1 MKRKLKDI
9 VFPKGSAIRKF
20 LVNLKQ
26 NGIRDT
32 LSKIR
37 SYDIKG
43 QNDNLKAYKQWIL
56 ENEPDKDI
64 LEKQKTE
71 AFPKMPKISIVVPL
85 YNTNKKYFKEL
96 LNSILNQTYTN
107 WELCLADGSTEKNL
121 EIEEISKKDNRIHY
135 KFIGNNL
142 GIARN
147 SNAAIEM
154 ATGEYI
160 GLLDHDDLLTEFAL
174 YEVVKQ
180 INKTPDAKLIYS
192 DEDKIS
198 ENSKERFD
206 PHFKPDFAIDT
217 LRSVNYICH
226 FAVIKSEMLKEIEGF
241 REGFDGAQD
250 YDLFLRIAEKTN
262 KIVHIPKILYHW
274 RVHEGSTAS
283 ATKDTKP
290 YAYEAGKKAL
300 ENHLERIGLNGIVEH
315 GELLGTYKIT
325 YEVIG
330 NPKISILIP
339 NKDHIKDLKQC
350 IESILKHT
358 TYINY
363 EILIIENNSTEKAT
377 FSYYEEIQKN
387 EKIRIISYPEKEFN
401 YAKIM
406 NYGVKNSIGIYILQL
421 NNDTEVLTP
430 NWLEQFLGYG
440 QRNDVGVVGA
450 KLYFPD
456 NTIQHAGIIV
466 GINGTAGHIL
476 RNLPKV
482 KKAYSGRQGYVQ
494 NFSSVTGACLFTK
507 KSIYEEIGGM
517 DEDFAVAF
525 NDIDLCLK
533 ICQKGYWIVWSPY
546 IELYHFESK
555 SRGYE
560 TTTSKV
566 ERFEKETKMFKEKWK
581 EFLKN
586 GDPFFN
592 INFSLESENY
602 QIKCKNHGG

>member
-1 MKRKLKDI
+1 MRKKLKDV

-43 QNDNLKAYKQWIL
+43 KNDNLKAYQQWIL

-71 AFPKMPKISIVVPL
+71 TFPKMPKISIIVPL
-85 YNTNKKYFKEL
+85 YNTNKKYFAEL

-107 WELCLADGSTEKNL
+107 WELCLADGSPEKNL
-121 EIEEISKKDNRIHY
+121 EIEEIAKKDNRIHY

-147 SNAAIEM
+147 SNVAIEM

-160 GLLDHDDLLTEFAL
+160 GLLDHDDLLTDFAL

-198 ENSKERFD
+198 ENSEQRFD

-226 FAVIKSEMLKEIEGF
+226 FAVIESEMLKEVEGF
-241 REGFDGAQD
+241 KEGFDGAQD
-250 YDLFLRIAEKTN
+250 YDLFLRIVEKTN
-262 KIVHIPKILYHW
+262 KVEHIPKILYHW
-274 RVHEGSTAS
+274 RVHKESTAS

-290 YAYEAGKKAL
+290 YAYEAGKKAI
-300 ENHLERIGLNGIVEH
+300 EKHLERMGLDGTVEH

-325 YEVIG
+325 YKVIG

-350 IESILKHT
+350 IESILKNT

-387 EKIRIISYPEKEFN
+387 EKVKVISYPEKEFN

-406 NYGVKNSIGIYILQL
+406 NYGVKNSDGIYILQL

-440 QRNDVGVVGA
+440 QRNDVGAVGA

-456 NTIQHAGIIV
+456 NTIQHAGIVV
-466 GINGTAGHIL
+466 GINGTAGNML

-507 KSIYEEIGGM
+507 KSIYEEVGKM
-517 DEDFAVAF
+517 DEDFAVAL
-525 NDIDLCLK
+525 NDVDLCLK
-533 ICQKGYWIVWSPY
+533 IRQKGYWIVWSPY

-566 ERFEKETKMFKEKWK
+566 ERYENETKKFQEKWK
-581 EFLKN
+581 EFLEK

-602 QIKCKNHGG
+602 QIKCKKYGG